1 MEQQDAGRNPGMA
14 AGHARSR
21 SAPGHAG
28 CRTPSKHTAHSS
40 SSGAASEWR
49 MKTPS
54 MHTPTHAAHKPP
66 LVAGGCHARSA
77 LAGPAASD
85 GRNWH
90 RPGSS
95 ALPPRMPIPLSVAES
110 LREMGAQAL
119 GQSRQRNPCTARLS
133 PRPSTSPQ
141 SRAQSATRGRRR
153 QAVPAALSPR
163 SVQDAGSCRNL
174 SLPRT
179 FASQSPRPGAGHAAS
194 DTYNPATAQQ
204 RSGQRAG
211 SGTPTEGW
219 RRFLDRRPVEVP
231 KSGDATTLADRLRA
245 AQACTSG
252 DRVVSRLELVTGGMH
267 HKAAKPSVK
276 HHVTAGDAGS
286 RTQRHTLDGATKLA
300 YVQARPS
307 GATRPMPLAVNSPA
321 GRSMSSTPTVCLA
334 AQIASACQSTAALNG
349 E

>member
-1 MEQQDAGRNPGMA
+1 MA

-21 SAPGHAG
+21 SAPGHSG
-28 CRTPSKHTAHSS
+28 CRTPSKHTAHTS

-66 LVAGGCHARSA
+66 LVTGGCHARAA

-85 GRNWH
+85 GRSRH
-90 RPGSS
+90 CPGSS
-95 ALPPRMPIPLSVAES
+95 ALPPRLPIPLSGAKS

-119 GQSRQRNPCTARLS
+119 GQSRQRSPCSARLS

-141 SRAQSATRGRRR
+141 SRAQSSTRGRRR
-153 QAVPAALSPR
+153 QGVPAALSPR
-163 SVQDAGSCRNL
+163 SVQDAGNCRNL
-174 SLPRT
+174 SLPRS
-179 FASQSPRPGAGHAAS
+179 FASQSPRPGARHAAS
-194 DTYNPATAQQ
+194 DTYHPAPAQQ
-204 RSGQRAG
+204 HSGQRAG
-211 SGTPTEGW
+211 SGTTTEGW
-219 RRFLDRRPVEVP
+219 RRFVDRRPGEVP

-252 DRVVSRLELVTGGMH
+252 DMVVSRLEFVKGGMH
-267 HKAAKPSVK
+267 HKAVRPSVK
-276 HHVTAGDAGS
+276 HHLATGDADS

-307 GATRPMPLAVNSPA
+307 GAARPISAAVNSPA
-321 GRSMSSTPTVCLA
+321 GRSMSGTPTVRLA
-334 AQIASACQSTAALNG
+334 ARIASACQSTAAYDKIMACRV
-349 E
+349 